1 MSHPL
6 TLQFGG
12 RVLEIATEAKISKA
26 YDETR
31 MPGIPHPPYESCKA
45 VWDTGAMSTVITPT
59 MATKLG
65 LKSLGFV
72 KMQHANG
79 VSLVNTYMINLLLPN
94 KIEVHSLY
102 VMEGAMTDTDMLIG
116 MDIITLCDFAITNKD
131 GKTTFSFDVPSSRVT
146 DYTNENKI

>member
-26 YDETR
+26 YDATR
-31 MPGIPHPPYESCKA
+31 MPGIPHPPYEPCKA

-65 LKSLGFV
+65 LKSLGLV

-79 VSLVNTYMINLLLPN
+79 VSFVNTYMINLLLPN
-94 KIEVHSLY
+94 KIEIHSLY
-102 VMEGAMTDTDMLIG
+102 VMEGAMTDTDILIG
-116 MDIITLCDFAITNKD
+116 MDIITLCDFAITNKG
-131 GKTTFSFDVPSSRVT
+131 GKTTFSFDVPSSRIT
-146 DYTNENKI
+146 DYTKE

>member
-1 MSHPL
+1 MSNPL
-6 TLQFGG
+6 TLQFNG

-26 YDETR
+26 YDATR
-31 MPGIPHPPYESCKA
+31 MVGIPHPPYEPCKA
-45 VWDTGAMSTVITPT
+45 VWDTGAMSTVITPQL
-59 MATKLG
+59 ADKLG
-65 LKSLGFV
+65 LKSLGLV

-94 KIEVHSLY
+94 KMEVHSLY

-131 GKTTFSFDVPSSRVT
+131 GKTTFSFDIPSSRVT
-146 DYTNENKI
+146 DYMN